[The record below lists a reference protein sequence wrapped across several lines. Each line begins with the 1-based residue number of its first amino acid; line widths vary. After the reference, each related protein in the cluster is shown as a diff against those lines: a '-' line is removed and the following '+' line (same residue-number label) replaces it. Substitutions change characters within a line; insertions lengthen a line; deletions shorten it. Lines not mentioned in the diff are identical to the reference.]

1 MKKRLFA
8 AFVSLCMIV
17 SMVPAVA
24 FADGS
29 HGNHAGWKEL
39 SGTINDT
46 LMPAG
51 NYVLTGDLTL
61 NSNVTFDDS
70 TVICLNR
77 HKINGNEKFILSNNA
92 LTICDCT
99 GEGRINN
106 SGFQE
111 VSLTNVRLSGTRILS
126 GSETNINSGTY
137 VDAGCEIIVQSDP
150 NNVLSIND
158 GAAIGSSVTIELNGG
173 TLNLNGASVNSP
185 ITARANSTCNIS
197 GTTEIK
203 NFTEGAPAVNVWGGT
218 CNINGGTISSPI
230 VMIAGTCKITGGT
243 IKVSDNTSS
252 GEATGAVVVK
262 GGSCSIGGD
271 AQITGNRID
280 NGGAVSVLGGSC
292 TISGDNIY
300 NNNTR
305 YGGVYVEDGTCT
317 VEEGASITSNQA
329 FDQGGGVY
337 VAGGICNISG
347 TIGSNYT
354 AYDYDGDGGGVYV
367 AGGECNI
374 YGKINNNTAKRDGGG
389 VYVADGSCNI
399 YGTVTENTATAN
411 GGGVYVAGGI
421 CNISG
426 TLTKNTAVDGGGVY
440 VAPGAQVNTRNST
453 SGYSLINYNSASEN
467 GGGVYLGEGA
477 KWENVCNITFNS
489 AQGAGGGIYGIDGC
503 SLTLTRG
510 SISNNFAALGGGG
523 LYLSA
528 PADKPCIVDISRW
541 DISSNYTLTGSSNE
555 ISNVVSF
562 NSKITYSDSLT
573 EDNLLPYDE
582 PNSIILQN
590 ADTFTIM
597 KGRYKASEISSCFT
611 LSENSELLIAGGYYD
626 ADPSREPTLTV
637 VDGVKAIE
645 LDGDNGYNQYDPNYP
660 WAVYP
665 VEEGILSGASNNPVY
680 DGASIEKDG
689 DFSLSGTDIQKLYYW
704 YKAQGEADSAYV
716 AGLPSD
722 AGDYTIKVGG
732 LHLRTIGE
740 EYYTECTFG
749 LTIAKADPSYTVPTG
764 ITAQV
769 GKPLSDVTLP
779 EGWKWKDESTIP
791 EAEGT
796 QTYPAIFTPDDTAN
810 YNTVETDI
818 SVEVVN
824 GPAVQEYAIT
834 FDANGGSVS
843 PSSVTT
849 KNGKLE
855 SLPTPTNDG
864 YTFLGWYTQKDG
876 GEKVTTDT
884 FFTEN
889 STIYAHWQEQT
900 AQEYTVT
907 FDANG
912 GSVSTTSTTT
922 KDGKL
927 ESLPA
932 PTNDGYDFLGW
943 YTEETGG
950 EKVTT
955 DTVFTKDTT
964 IYAHWQKQAAQ
975 EYTVTFDANGG
986 SVNPSSA
993 TTTDGKLGSLP
1004 TPTNDGYDFL
1014 GWYTQKDGGDE
1025 VTTDTVFTKDTTIYA
1040 HWQKQAA
1047 QEYTVTLNANGGT
1060 INSGVIT
1067 SYTYGVGATLPTDV
1081 TREGY
1086 TFAGWYEKEDFTGDP
1101 VAAIGKD
1108 AMGDKTYWAKWEE
1121 VENPEPDPTPTPS
1134 PDPTPSGPSTDGSS
1148 GWDDIRDEL
1157 ENAEN
1162 GDEITIDMGD
1172 ETEVP
1177 AEIFESLAG
1186 KDVEIS
1192 FDLGDVQW
1200 SVNGAD
1206 IPTDT
1211 DFTDLDLGVN
1221 LDTHGIPVNV
1231 INAITGEVGTV
1242 QITLAH
1248 NGEFGFTMTLT
1259 APLGKENAGYW
1270 ANLYHYDEDA
1280 EALNFEA
1287 AAKIDEDGSVAI
1299 PFSHASQYA
1308 IVIDTHSHATVD
1320 VSDLFIDIAP
1330 DAWYKDAVQYAYDN
1344 GLMTGV
1350 SATEFAPEQTTTR
1363 AMIVS
1368 ILARLEGVESAEA
1381 AGFADVDDNDWYAT
1395 AVNWAANVGVVNG
1408 YEDNTF
1414 RPNTAI
1420 TREQLAAILMNYAAY
1435 KGYDV
1440 SARADL
1446 SHYSDAD
1453 SISSWANDV
1462 LLWAVAEGLLTGV
1475 TDDTIAPQAHATR
1488 AQVAA
1493 ILQRFLSE

>member
-1 MKKRLFA
+1 MMKKRLFA

-17 SMVPAVA
+17 SMLPAVA

-29 HGNHAGWKEL
+29 HEDHDGWKEL
-39 SGTINDT
+39 SGTINDIS
-46 LMPAG
+46 LPNG
-51 NYVLTGDLTL
+51 NYVLTGDVTL
-61 NSNVTFDDS
+61 GKGLYRCESVT
-70 TVICLNR
+70 ICLNG
-77 HKINGNEKFILSNNA
+77 HKIDGNTEWLRNV
-92 LTICDCT
+92 TICDCT
-99 GEGRINN
+99 GNGNMYNCTHMYNISLSNVKLRDCEIAGSATIDGNTTIYAGCTIEAGPDESITINSN
-106 SGFQE
+106 TTITSGVE
-111 VSLTNVRLSGTRILS
+111 IAVDGSGILS
-126 GSETNINSGTY
+126 
-137 VDAGCEIIVQSDP
+137 
-150 NNVLSIND
+150 
-158 GAAIGSSVTIELNGG
+158 
-173 TLNLNGASVNSP
+173 LNGANVQSAIDV
-185 ITARANSTCNIS
+185 
-197 GTTEIK
+197 K
-203 NFTEGAPAVNVWGGT
+203 NGT
-218 CNINGGTISSPI
+218 CNITGGTISSSI
-230 VMIAGTCKITGGT
+230 EVSGGTCDITGGT
-243 IKVSDNTSS
+243 ISSSIEVSEGTCNITGGTINVYDYTPS
-252 GEATGAVVVK
+252 GETTGAVVVK
-262 GGSCSIGGD
+262 GGNCNIGGD
-271 AQITGNRID
+271 AQITGRID
-280 NGGAVSVLGGSC
+280 NGGAVSVLGGNC
-292 TISGDNIY
+292 TISGSNIY
-300 NNNTR
+300 DNNTK
-305 YGGVYVEDGTCT
+305 YGGVYVENGTCT
-317 VEEGASITSNQA
+317 IEEDASITGNQA

-337 VAGGICNISG
+337 VEGGICNIYG

-354 AYDYDGDGGGVYV
+354 AYNYDGDGGGVYV

-374 YGKINNNTAKRDGGG
+374 YGTIYNNTAKRDGGG
-389 VYVADGSCNI
+389 VYVADGKCDIAATSINYNEAAGNGGGI
-399 YGTVTENTATAN
+399 YVAGGECRIATQTIGLNTATGN
-411 GGGVYVAGGI
+411 GGGVYVA
-421 CNISG
+421 SG
-426 TLTKNTAVDGGGVY
+426 AKVTVNNTQAGPPRITHNTANG
-440 VAPGAQVNTRNST
+440 
-453 SGYSLINYNSASEN
+453 N
-467 GGGVYLGEGA
+467 GGGVYLCEGSE
-477 KWENVCNITFNS
+477 WLNLCDVTYNT
-489 AQGAGGGIYGIDGC
+489 AQYGGGIYSEGDC
-503 SLTLTRG
+503 KLTIRNG
-510 SISNNFAALGGGG
+510 SVEGNTATVEGGG
-523 LYLSA
+523 LYLNDSQT
-528 PADKPCIVDISRW
+528 KPCIVEITNWTIKENKDN
-541 DISSNYTLTGSSNE
+541 SSQPNNMASL
-555 ISNVVSF
+555 
-562 NSKITYSDSLT
+562 NSQITYEQGLSTQDT
-573 EDNLLPYDE
+573 LPYE
-582 PNSIILQN
+582 ETGSIILKDS
-590 ADTFTIM
+590 ASFTIM
-597 KGRYKASEISSCFT
+597 SGKYEASEISSCFT
-611 LSENSELLIAGGYYD
+611 RQSDNKILIAGGFYD
-626 ADPSREPTLTV
+626 KDPAQKPTLTV
-637 VDGVKAIE
+637 LDNVKVIE
-645 LDGDNGYNQYDPNYP
+645 LDGDIGYNQYDPNYP

-665 VEEGILSGASNNPVY
+665 VKDEIMSGTSNNPVY
-680 DGASIEKDG
+680 DGASIEASIEKDG
-689 DFSLSGTDIQKLYYW
+689 DFSLSGTTDIQKLYYW

-740 EYYTECTFG
+740 EYYTECTFD
-749 LTIAKADPSYTVPTG
+749 LTIAKAYPSYTVPTG

-779 EGWKWKDESTIP
+779 VGWAWKDERTIP

-796 QTYPAIFTPDDTAN
+796 QTYPAIFTPDDTDN
-810 YNTVETDI
+810 YNTVETDV
-818 SVEVVN
+818 SVEVVST
-824 GPAVQEYAIT
+824 PVAQEYTVT
-834 FDANGGSVS
+834 FDANGGSVN
-843 PSSVTT
+843 PSSTTT
-849 KNGKLE
+849 KDGKLE
-855 SLPTPTNDG
+855 SLPTPTRG
-864 YTFLGWYTQKDG
+864 GHTFLGWYTQKDG
-876 GEKVTTDT
+876 GEKVT
-884 FFTEN
+884 N
-889 STIYAHWQEQT
+889 
-900 AQEYTVT
+900 
-907 FDANG
+907 N
-912 GSVSTTSTTT
+912 
-922 KDGKL
+922 
-927 ESLPA
+927 
-932 PTNDGYDFLGW
+932 
-943 YTEETGG
+943 
-950 EKVTT
+950 
-955 DTVFTKDTT
+955 TVFTKNST

-986 SVNPSSA
+986 SVTPSSA
-993 TTTDGKLGSLP
+993 TTTDGKLTNLP
-1004 TPTNDGYDFL
+1004 TPTRGGYDFL
-1014 GWYTQKDGGDE
+1014 GWYTEKDGGDE

-1040 HWQKQAA
+1040 HWGEQVA
-1047 QEYTVTLNANGGT
+1047 QEYTVTFNANGGT
-1060 INSGVIT
+1060 INSGIIT

-1086 TFAGWYEKEDFTGDP
+1086 TFAGWYASADFSGDP

-1121 VENPEPDPTPTPS
+1121 VENPEPDPTPTPT
-1134 PDPTPSGPSTDGSS
+1134 PDPEPSGPSTGDST

-1157 ENAEN
+1157 EDAAK

-1172 ETEVP
+1172 ETKVP

-1192 FDLGDVQW
+1192 FDLGDIQW

-1231 INAITGEVGTV
+1231 INTITGEVGTV

-1287 AAKIDEDGSVAI
+1287 AAKIDETGNVTI

-1308 IVIDTHSHATVD
+1308 IVIDTHSHAAVD

-1330 DAWYKDAVQYAYDN
+1330 DAWYKDAIQYAYDN

-1350 SATEFAPEQTTTR
+1350 SATEFDPEATTTR

-1368 ILARLEGVESAEA
+1368 ILARLEGVESAQA
-1381 AGFADVDDNDWYAT
+1381 AGFADVTDEWYAT

-1414 RPNTAI
+1414 KPNTAI